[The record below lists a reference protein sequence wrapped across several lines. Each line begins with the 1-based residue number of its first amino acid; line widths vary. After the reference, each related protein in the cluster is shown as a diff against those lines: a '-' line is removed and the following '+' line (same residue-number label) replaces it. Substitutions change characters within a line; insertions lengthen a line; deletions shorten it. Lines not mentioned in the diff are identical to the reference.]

1 MNEHKIYILRGGSL
15 TDADR
20 IELARLLIK
29 AGYTVRIGRETP
41 PGGSKSVV
49 FVGYSAGGAR

>member
-1 MNEHKIYILRGGSL
+1 MTEHKIYTLKGGNLSE
-15 TDADR
+15 ADR
-20 IELARLLIK
+20 IDLARLLIK